1 MTKHDGGERMI
12 RLLAKPM
19 YAWIAAL
26 GAKVTALLG
35 IYAAATDKKVA
46 GLGHDTWL
54 QLATIYFMAV
64 IASFMA
70 RMVVQDEELHKE

>member
-1 MTKHDGGERMI
+1 MY

-19 YAWIAAL
+19 YTWIGAI
-26 GAKVTALLG
+26 GAKITAILG
-35 IYAAATDKKVA
+35 IYSAATDKKVA

-64 IASFMA
+64 IASLVA
-70 RMVVQDEELHKE
+70 RRVVQDE

>member
-1 MTKHDGGERMI
+1 MAEHNGGERMI

-19 YAWIAAL
+19 YAWIGAL
-26 GAKVTALLG
+26 GAKVTAILG
-35 IYAAATDKKVA
+35 IYSAATDKKVA

-64 IASFMA
+64 IASFLA
-70 RMVVQDEELHKE
+70 RMVVQDEEHPKG

>member
-1 MTKHDGGERMI
+1 MI

-26 GAKVTALLG
+26 GAKITAILG
-35 IYAAATDKKVA
+35 LYSAATDKKVA
-46 GLGHDTWL
+46 GLGHDTWF

-70 RMVVQDEELHKE
+70 RMVVQNEEHNKE